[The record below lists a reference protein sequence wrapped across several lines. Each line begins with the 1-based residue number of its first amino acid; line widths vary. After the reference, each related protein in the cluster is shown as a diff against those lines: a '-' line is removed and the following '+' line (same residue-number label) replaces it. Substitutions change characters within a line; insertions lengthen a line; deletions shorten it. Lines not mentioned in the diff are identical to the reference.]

1 MSNFLQKPRN
11 KAILS
16 VYLFFVCG
24 SVLSAVL
31 NPKMSIG
38 EKLFILCFNIFSAT
52 LFAFLIYL
60 LLNKLMKDEDRK
72 HPADPEKNGIN
83 QVIWKKYKKPLIL
96 FVYFGSLFAVCAAI
110 LPMPIYTVAE
120 KLVILSIAIIFITIC
135 CILAYK
141 VTNKMLQK

>member
-1 MSNFLQKPRN
+1 MSKFLQKPRN

-24 SVLSAVL
+24 SVLSSVL
-31 NPKMSIG
+31 NPVMSLG

-52 LFAFLIYL
+52 LFAFLIYV
-60 LLNKLMKDEDRK
+60 LLNKLMKDEDHK
-72 HPADPEKNGIN
+72 HPAAPEKNGIN

-96 FVYFGSLFAVCAAI
+96 FVYFGGLFAVFAAI
-110 LPMPIYTVAE
+110 LPMPIYTAE
-120 KLVILSIAIIFITIC
+120 KLVILSIAIIIITIG

-141 VTNKMLQK
+141 LTNKMLQK

>member
-1 MSNFLQKPRN
+1 MSKFLQKPRN
-11 KAILS
+11 KAILI

-24 SVLSAVL
+24 SVLSMAV
-31 NPKMSIG
+31 NPEMGLG
-38 EKLFILCFNIFSAT
+38 EKLFMLCFNIFSAT
-52 LFAFLIYL
+52 LLAFLIYV

-72 HPADPEKNGIN
+72 HPADPERNGIN

-96 FVYFGSLFAVCAAI
+96 FIYFGSLFAVCAAV
-110 LPMPIYTVAE
+110 LPMPLYTVTE
-120 KLVILSIAIIFITIC
+120 KLVIVLIAIAFITIS

>member
-1 MSNFLQKPRN
+1 MSKFLQKPRN

-24 SVLSAVL
+24 SVLSSVL
-31 NPKMSIG
+31 NPVMSLG

-52 LFAFLIYL
+52 LFAFLIYV

-72 HPADPEKNGIN
+72 HPADPERNGIN

-96 FVYFGSLFAVCAAI
+96 FVYLAACFPSALLLFPCRYI
-110 LPMPIYTVAE
+110 PLL
-120 KLVILSIAIIFITIC
+120 KSS
-135 CILAYK
+135 
-141 VTNKMLQK
+141 